1 MWSLLSCLALVP
13 LVVRGGTAST
23 WDSRTVGAFFSGT
36 PPQID
41 AINFYNEATWNIGTV
56 SPFETAHTLN
66 YTNKGSMTGMVGWE
80 FDWGAAVLGPRS
92 WSANFF
98 NDNNGKIT
106 AVDLGLPNPISSP
119 ILTPVSYLLVSATNI
134 VNKGTLVAGAGGEII
149 LSGANVNL
157 THSQMEI
164 TPIVPAGSV
173 NGTNFTSDRAIY
185 DEYWGTTNNLTTGSV
200 WDGTQVGTYRF
211 INIANAGPPTVPVL
225 LCGDL
230 ATIYIGGFV
239 PTVVD
244 SFSANTGLFPVTAT
258 NIGGSTHIVLL
269 ATNQFRQAVFVL
281 VDTNAIQ
288 AQIRFLPSE
297 NPTNLFETVAVQLST
312 VITNVITLQAQTN
325 SIYLVDTLASDP
337 RPALLPNQIVYPFA
351 ACSGTTFRPTNYT
364 VTRLE
369 PDAFRYGTNGLG
381 VPSDT
386 FFYDLTFSNAVV
398 RGGQWAAYSALIGN
412 LAAEVPAGVS
422 VTNLP
427 GRVRIYAN
435 NLNLNQTKVRAEGQ
449 ILIQATNLISSANA
463 AMDCQNLSFN
473 LGTTNGSLNF
483 TNLALPLVSR
493 LHGTIDMWSGFWTN
507 FSIVVTENYT
517 LTNVVSTNTPPIT
530 NSSWLP
536 TPLTNMLQ
544 INLYVFMVDA
554 SGLMNTMPVTVQ
566 DLILHSTNIVI
577 SDSVNVDQSFL
588 LAGQS
593 ATLQGNVSL
602 SGLVQNWT
610 YANAPTLRYFT
621 NNGVLFIPNAAH
633 FGDDGP
639 ANYLAF
645 VNNGSILAG
654 GQTID
659 SVNLQINNGLNQS
672 FYGGFYAV
680 AQTAQLTGATINSAS
695 DIQFFANTL
704 QISQST
710 LSAGD
715 ALDFTVTNSLSD
727 GGAGSGNLFVCQ
739 NGFNLWI
746 KPASGEL
753 LNTTINDVAL
763 GQPWIDH
770 VWAGQDFGATVA
782 GYANNAAIGK
792 LILAPSVVP
801 QPTGYEPLFAFYGV
815 TGGNGMYVNNLDLS
829 LLTDYANE
837 IQIDPSLTI
846 YFASAN
852 LYPGANPGPL
862 TDEQFLDGQFDGH
875 LRWVGVTSFLKPK
888 PNAFTQKF
896 QLTANYSAANGD
908 LQLTGNI
915 MPGQTNIIEAST
927 DLRHWV
933 PIYTNIG
940 SYSNVGSSTITD
952 PAAKNYPYR
961 FYRTVSGP

>member
-1 MWSLLSCLALVP
+1 MRSLLSCLALVP
-13 LVVRGGTAST
+13 LVVRGIDATYISPPSVT
-23 WDSRTVGAFFSGT
+23 F
-36 PPQID
+36 PIPQID
-41 AINFYNEATWNIGTV
+41 AINFYNAGTWNIFTL

-66 YTNKGSMTGMVGWE
+66 YTNKGSMTGSVGWE
-80 FDWGAAVLGPRS
+80 FDWGAPVLGPRS

-98 NDNNGKIT
+98 NDNNATIT
-106 AVDLGLPNPISSP
+106 AVDYPLPNPISSL

-173 NGTNFTSDRAIY
+173 NGTNFTPDRAIY
-185 DEYWGTTNNLTTGSV
+185 DEYWGMTNTLRVGGSPWNGTNVNGFTGQNIGEPCGV
-200 WDGTQVGTYRF
+200 FGD
-211 INIANAGPPTVPVL
+211 INIGP
-225 LCGDL
+225 
-230 ATIYIGGFV
+230 FV
-239 PTVVD
+239 PTVID
-244 SFSANTGLFPVTAT
+244 SVSNNTGLFPVTAT
-258 NIGGSTHIVLL
+258 NIGGSTHTVLW

-288 AQIRFLPSE
+288 AQIRFLPSG
-297 NPTNLFETVAVQLST
+297 NPTNLFETVAVQLSS
-312 VITNVITLQAQTN
+312 VITNVINRQPQTN
-325 SIYLVDTLASDP
+325 SIYLVDTLASDFH
-337 RPALLPNQIVYPFA
+337 PALLPNQIVYPFA
-351 ACSGTTFRPTNYT
+351 ACSGTTFRPTNYL
-364 VTRLE
+364 VSRLE
-369 PDAFRYGTNGLG
+369 PYAFSHGVPGLG
-381 VPSDT
+381 APPDT
-386 FFYDLTFSNAVV
+386 FFYDLLTFSNAVV
-398 RGGQWAAYSALIGN
+398 SGGEWAAYSALIGN

-449 ILIQATNLISSANA
+449 ILIQATNLISSVNA
-463 AMDCQNLSFN
+463 AMDCQNLSYN

-483 TNLALPLVSR
+483 TNLAFPLVTR

-507 FSIVVTENYT
+507 FSIVITDNYT
-517 LTNVVSTNTPPIT
+517 LTNAVSTNTPPIT

-536 TPLTNMLQ
+536 TPLTNVLQ
-544 INLYVFMVDA
+544 INLYIFVVDA
-554 SGLMNTMPVTVQ
+554 SGLTNTVPVTVQ

-593 ATLQGNVSL
+593 ATLQGNVRL
-602 SGLVQNWT
+602 SGALQNWT

-621 NNGVLFIPNAAH
+621 NNGFLSIPNAAH

-645 VNNGSILAG
+645 VNNGSIFAG
-654 GQTID
+654 GQMID

-672 FYGGFYAV
+672 FSDGFYAV

-763 GQPWIDH
+763 GQAWVDH

-782 GYANNAAIGK
+782 GYANNAAIGT

-801 QPTGYEPLFAFYGV
+801 QPTGYEPLFAFSGA
-815 TGGNGMYVNNLDLS
+815 TGGNGMYVSILDLS

-846 YFASAN
+846 YFASAS
-852 LYPGANPGPL
+852 LNPSVVIAPFP
-862 TDEQFLDGQFDGH
+862 DAEQFLDGQFGGH